1 VVCAGPAYLETPMKE
16 SSRSGPAEGRSR
28 LSRRTLFAGAGTV
41 GAVAAVASV
50 MPGASAPETAAA
62 EPKPAPERGGGYTLS
77 EHVQHY
83 YRTTRI

>member
-1 VVCAGPAYLETPMKE
+1 MKE

-28 LSRRTLFAGAGTV
+28 LSRRTLFGGAGTV

-50 MPGASAPETAAA
+50 LPGASAPETAAV
-62 EPKPAPERGGGYTLS
+62 EPKPAPERGGGYSLS

>member
-1 VVCAGPAYLETPMKE
+1 MNE

-28 LSRRTLFAGAGTV
+28 LSRRTLFAGAGTA

-50 MPGASAPETAAA
+50 MPVVQAPESAAI

-77 EHVQHY
+77 EHVKHY
-83 YRTTRI
+83 YRTPRL